1 VYYIALKA
9 TPSPAARKQHH
20 FFSIDSE
27 LIYWNFFL
35 DFGPLNLGQL
45 YRFCQGLNAKLRD
58 ERLRD
63 KVLQID
69 STNTHFDD
77 AMQISQKHDAAA
89 NI

>member
-63 KVLQID
+63 KVLASFSKSI
-69 STNTHFDD
+69 HL
-77 AMQISQKHDAAA
+77 AL
-89 NI
+89 